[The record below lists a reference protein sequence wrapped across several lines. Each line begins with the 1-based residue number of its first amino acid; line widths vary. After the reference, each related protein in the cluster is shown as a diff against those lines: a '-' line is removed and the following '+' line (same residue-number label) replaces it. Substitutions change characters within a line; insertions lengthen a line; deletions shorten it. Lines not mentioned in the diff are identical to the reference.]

1 MAIRYH
7 NAPKALVRVYAI
19 FRKIRDW
26 AVALVAIT
34 VLRVASWF
42 PADASIRFIDRA
54 ARRIGPLSS
63 RHKLALW
70 NLKMAFPEKSD
81 AEREEIALDMWGN
94 MSRLA
99 VEYVFL
105 DQLFDLNLEDPAAGR
120 IEIEGAEIFDQ
131 LKETGKPFI
140 VFTAHTG
147 NFELLPIAAATHG
160 LQVTALFRPPNNPYI
175 AERIF
180 EERRKRMGDLVPS
193 MAGAAYALAKKLDDG
208 EGVGV
213 LVDQKF
219 HRGPKTT
226 FFGHPV
232 NNNPLLPK
240 LARQFEC
247 EVFPAR
253 CIRLADNRFRLVIE
267 PALELPY
274 KENGQ
279 LDVDATCQLLNNKV
293 ELWVREYPGQWQW
306 FHDRWNIKHEVWNKK

>member
-1 MAIRYH
+1 MAIKYH
-7 NAPKALVRVYAI
+7 NAPKALVQAYSI
-19 FRKIRDW
+19 FRKVRDW
-26 AVALVAIT
+26 IIAFLAINI
-34 VLRVASWF
+34 LRIASWF
-42 PADASIRFIDRA
+42 PADASIQFIDRI
-54 ARRIGPLSS
+54 ARRIGPLTP
-63 RHKLALW
+63 RHKLALK
-70 NLKMAFPEKSD
+70 NLEMAFPEKTH
-81 AEREEIALDMWGN
+81 AEHEKIARDMWGN

-105 DQLFDLNLEDPAAGR
+105 DRLFDLDLENPANSR
-120 IEIEGAEIFDQ
+120 IEIDGAEIFQQ
-131 LKETGKPFI
+131 LKEAGKPFI

-147 NFELLPIAAATHG
+147 NFELLPIAAAAHG

-180 EERRKRMGDLVPS
+180 EARRHRMGDLVPS

-219 HRGPKTT
+219 HRGPITT
-226 FFGHPV
+226 FFGHST

-253 CIRLADNRFRLVIE
+253 CIRLADNRFRLIIE
-267 PALELPY
+267 PALDLPY

-279 LDVDATCQLLNNKV
+279 LNVDATCQLLNDKV

-306 FHDRWNIKHEVWNKK
+306 FHDRWNIKHQVLK